1 MPIKTALRA
10 WRLREN
16 PPFVPTHPNYRWK
29 IFAVL
34 SLMHILGYFYRVS
47 MAVIS
52 KDVQS
57 SLSLSQAQ
65 LGILSGVLFYAFA
78 FSQLPLG
85 PILDRWGG
93 RKVIGTAGFVSAT
106 GAALFAFAPGYE
118 SALIARLLLGVGT
131 SCVLM
136 GAYKIFTRWFTAGEF
151 AVVAGCML
159 AAGNLG
165 NLGATAPLAFLLP
178 IMGWRGVFAAISVIQ
193 AVLAIMVYH
202 IVHDAPT
209 RDELPAGLKPF
220 SAKDHL
226 AETLRGWKSVLSIPG
241 FWLLCFV
248 GFCWYACYMLLQG
261 LWGGPYLMDVFS
273 FDRATAGKY
282 LAAIPIGYIIGSAFI
297 GYVSNAVLKSRK
309 LTLIL
314 GQVVV
319 VGSLAMV
326 IYFNHHLP
334 SILLLS
340 LLFVF
345 GLGVSSGG
353 ILYTMAKEMNPS
365 HSATA
370 MTLANFAIIMGG
382 AVIQQVVGHYLH
394 AHGQTLHDYHH
405 IFMLPLFGVL
415 VASGLFLTVSDTR
428 PVEAAS
434 ASEDDQADEL
444 QADLEKCS

>member
-1 MPIKTALRA
+1 MSLKAVLHA
-10 WRLREN
+10 WNLREN
-16 PPFVPTHPNYRWK
+16 PPFVPSHPHYRWK

-34 SLMHILGYFYRVS
+34 SAMHVLGYFYRVS

-52 KDVQS
+52 KDIQG

-93 RKVIGTAGFVSAT
+93 RRVIGTAGFVSAV

-118 SALIARLLLGVGT
+118 AALIARLLLGVGT

-151 AVVAGCML
+151 AVVAGFML

-165 NLGATAPLAFLLP
+165 NLGATAPLAFFLP
-178 IMGWRGVFAAISVIQ
+178 IMGWRGVFVAISVIQ
-193 AVLAIMVYH
+193 AILAIMVYST
-202 IVHDAPT
+202 VHDAPT
-209 RDELPAGLKPF
+209 RDELPTGVKPF

-226 AETLRGWKSVLSIPG
+226 AETLRGWRAVLKKPG

-248 GFCWYACYMLLQG
+248 GFCWYACYMLFQG
-261 LWGGPYLMDVFS
+261 LWGGPYLMDVFG
-273 FDRATAGKY
+273 FDRSAAGKY

-297 GYVSNAVLKSRK
+297 GHISNAVLKSRK

-314 GQVVV
+314 GQVSVV
-319 VGSLAMV
+319 SSLTVV
-326 IYFNHHLP
+326 IYFNHLP
-334 SILLLS
+334 GIILLF
-340 LLFVF
+340 LLFIF

-353 ILYTMAKEMNPS
+353 ILYTMAKEMAPK
-365 HSATA
+365 HAATA

-394 AHGQTLHDYHH
+394 AHGQTPHDYHH
-405 IFMLPLFGVL
+405 IFMLPLLGL
-415 VASGLFLTVSDTR
+415 LLASALFLSVDDTR
-428 PVEAAS
+428 PVEVIAVT
-434 ASEDDQADEL
+434 DDDRADEL